1 MRLFIA
7 IQFDNSILDELE
19 RYQAELRQQS
29 VTGNY
34 TSRENLHIT
43 LAFIG
48 EFGDPDAVIEAMEQ
62 ADFKPFEI
70 SLGKVGSFEDLLWMG
85 VEENPQ
91 LEAFVKRLRRALA
104 DAWISFDRK
113 RFSPH
118 ITLIRRYANRGGKS
132 IPVTCLPKGTMK
144 VTHISLMRSERGK
157 RGMIYT
163 EIGGVE

>member
-7 IQFDNSILDELE
+7 ILFEENILEELTDFQE
-19 RYQAELRQQS
+19 SLRARGVS
-29 VTGNY
+29 GNY

-85 VEENPQ
+85 VEEKPQ

-104 DAWISFDRK
+104 DAGISFDRK

-118 ITLIRRYANRGGKS
+118 ITLIRRASVPGGG
-132 IPVTCLPKGTMK
+132 PVPVSEAPKGRMRASH
-144 VTHISLMRSERGK
+144 VSLMRSDRGK
-157 RGMIYT
+157 NGMIYT
-163 EIGGVE
+163 ELN